1 MHCKWKPMAVITTK
15 TVTVNIVLEYFIRI
29 VNNVNKSTIP
39 CTFQLLVER
48 GFWFQLYWFFAFN
61 TSARDM
67 TPKSPG
73 FATGCIVR
81 LSISMIFTEHYV
93 YICLNDQILDC
104 ERVNNTMNITK
115 EWQSLTLKLNNMEI
129 SIKQPSDI
137 GKIIIIHT

>member
-1 MHCKWKPMAVITTK
+1 
-15 TVTVNIVLEYFIRI
+15 
-29 VNNVNKSTIP
+29 
-39 CTFQLLVER
+39 
-48 GFWFQLYWFFAFN
+48 
-61 TSARDM
+61 M

-73 FATGCIVR
+73 FAIGSIVR

-104 ERVNNTMNITK
+104 ERVNNTMNIIK
-115 EWQSLTLKLNNMEI
+115 EWQSLTLKLNNMDI